1 MSKIL
6 LVACL
11 VAVAL
16 ANIHLNIKY
25 RSFVDGEDVFSM
37 TVARQIFNE
46 FYSPYTSKSEIRFKI
61 FAQTLIEIRNHNMGK
76 FSWRQGINDFTAMT
90 WE

>member
-6 LVACL
+6 LISCI

-25 RSFVDGEDVFSM
+25 RSFVDGVDLYS
-37 TVARQIFNE
+37 TAVARQIFND
-46 FYSPYTSKSEIRFKI
+46 FHSPYTSKSEIRFKI
-61 FAQTLIEIRNHNMGK
+61 FA
-76 FSWRQGINDFTAMT
+76 
-90 WE
+90 